1 MANGKIL
8 AAAALAGIAMGL
20 SSPATSS
27 GQDKNSAGN
36 SSDVKCYGVNECA
49 AHAGCGVKKD
59 DVAAVKLLL
68 GEQSFTDRFDK
79 TKVHSCQQHASCS
92 AAKHVLNWTSVSADE
107 CKQKSGIVIEETNGK
122 KVAKKL

>member
-1 MANGKIL
+1 MANGKKL
-8 AAAALAGIAMGL
+8 AAAALAGIAIGL
-20 SSPATSS
+20 SSSVTSS
-27 GQDKNSAGN
+27 AQDKNSAGN

-59 DVAAVKLLL
+59 DVAAVKRLL
-68 GEQSFTDRFDK
+68 GEQSFTEHFDK
-79 TKVHSCQQHASCS
+79 TKVHSCQQHASCG

-107 CKQKSGIVIEETNGK
+107 CKQKSGIVIDETNGK